1 MVGKS
6 SRHGWGFRV
15 SRGILLLVVFGS
27 ILAPWIAPYGPNEMG
42 NAVNQAPSLVHLFG
56 TDSMGR
62 DLLSRVLYGGRSS
75 LFIGV
80 CAALI
85 STLLAILYG
94 TLSGVAGNKLDR
106 VLMRGS
112 DMMQSMPQ
120 ILLIIFLQA
129 MMGKAN
135 EFSLS
140 LAIGVTGWMAM
151 ARIIRNEVRRI
162 RGSDFILAAQMMG
175 GSFGYILRR
184 HMLPNFMPAVLYS
197 VVSSI
202 GAAMVTESTL
212 SFLGLGLPVDKA
224 SWGGLLTGAQTA
236 LLSGEWWLVIIPGAV
251 LIITLICITEAG
263 EEIRK
268 KNTRLHSN
276 L

>member
-1 MVGKS
+1 MEGKR
-6 SRHGWGFRV
+6 SRYGRGFRI
-15 SRGILLLVVFGS
+15 SLGILILIALGA
-27 ILAPWIAPYGPNEMG
+27 ILAPWIAPCGPNEMG
-42 NAVNQAPSLVHLFG
+42 EAINQAPSLMHLFG

-62 DLLSRVLYGGRSS
+62 DLLSRVLYGGRAS
-75 LFIGV
+75 LFIGI
-80 CAALI
+80 CATLI

-94 TLSGVAGNKLDR
+94 TISGVAGNKLDR

-135 EFSLS
+135 YFSLS

-162 RGSDFILAAQMMG
+162 RDSDFILAAQMMG

-184 HMLPNFMPAVLYS
+184 HMLPNFMPAILYS
-197 VVSSI
+197 VISSV

-224 SWGGLLTGAQTA
+224 SWGGLLTGAQNA
-236 LLSGEWWLVIIPGAV
+236 LLAGEWWLVLIPGTV
-251 LIITLICITEAG
+251 LIVTLICITEVG
-263 EEIRK
+263 EEIRR